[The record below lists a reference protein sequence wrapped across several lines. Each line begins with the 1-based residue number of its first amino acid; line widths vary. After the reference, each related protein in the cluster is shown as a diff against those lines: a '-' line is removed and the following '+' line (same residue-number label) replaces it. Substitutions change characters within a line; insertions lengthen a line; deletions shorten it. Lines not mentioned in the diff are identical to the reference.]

1 MNKIDLQ
8 AIENKIDYIFT
19 NKNLLRAICSHKS
32 TLNEQAAK
40 QLYGYSQNELAFN
53 GDALILFYSR
63 IWLEN
68 YPFQVINQSCLA
80 NKMCSNVFL
89 SKCVHIFGLLEHVTF
104 NSSLN
109 DKSFHAHGTLFE
121 ALVYGLY
128 LDGGEDVA
136 KRFYFYFMDTCCQQ
150 VYFLSLLKNV
160 EPLGYINSHLQIQT
174 ARNIFNKLFKCKIGF
189 TVHKFTNVENTCAY
203 KLCANSIIRFPDA
216 RIIQISAT
224 SQVTDL
230 DSAIHE
236 VVNILYAHIQIHR
249 PELQITLL

>member
-1 MNKIDLQ
+1 MKKTDLIE
-8 AIENKIDYIFT
+8 IENKIDYVFT
-19 NKNLLRAICSHKS
+19 NKNLLRAICTHKS
-32 TLNEQAAK
+32 TLNEQEAK
-40 QLYGYSQNELAFN
+40 KLYGYSQNELAFN

-68 YPFQVINQSCLA
+68 YPFQDINRACLA

-89 SKCVHIFGLLEHVTF
+89 SKCVHKFGLLEYVSC

-128 LDGGEDVA
+128 LDGGEEVA
-136 KRFYFYFMDTCCQQ
+136 KRFYFSFMDTCCQE
-150 VYFLSLLKNV
+150 VNCLSLLKNV
-160 EPLGYINSHLQIQT
+160 EPIGYINSHLQVQI
-174 ARNIFNKLFKCKIGF
+174 ARNIFNTLFQCKVGF
-189 TVHKFTNVENTCAY
+189 TVRKVTNVENTCAY

-216 RIIQISAT
+216 RILQISAT

-236 VVNILYAHIQIHR
+236 VINKLYKHIQIHR
-249 PELQITLL
+249 PEL